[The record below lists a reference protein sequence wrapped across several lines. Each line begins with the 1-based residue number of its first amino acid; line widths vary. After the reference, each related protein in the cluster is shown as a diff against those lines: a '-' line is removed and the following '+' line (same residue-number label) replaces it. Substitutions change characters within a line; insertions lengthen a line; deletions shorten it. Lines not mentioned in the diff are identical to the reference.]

1 MLPTGCYRYPQV
13 PFGRRENCNPLAMQ
27 IYRFSG
33 WILEKINI
41 LMAPGCVLVLQEN
54 RHLMSWFGA
63 KRQAGVLLHCGRN
76 EKLKGSNGIR
86 PCIKSSFSA
95 HISILERQITL
106 TFVLILGWSL
116 LALDILLDLSSFLIP
131 CLRDLLFL
139 WVHLLSPLGKM
150 YCFFCLLFLIIDVF

>member
-1 MLPTGCYRYPQV
+1 MEEPTFAGQV
-13 PFGRRENCNPLAMQ
+13 KTIRISCP
-27 IYRFSG
+27 S
-33 WILEKINI
+33 
-41 LMAPGCVLVLQEN
+41 VDTVLQAIGWHSPKTPV
-54 RHLMSWFGA
+54 RSSWIPLDLGG
-63 KRQAGVLLHCGRN
+63 RIAGFVLSC
-76 EKLKGSNGIR
+76 KLVFYFIVGGMKNLRG
-86 PCIKSSFSA
+86 PCIKSSFTA

-131 CLRDLLFL
+131 CLRDLLYL